1 MELNYR
7 MEIFRSLLSK
17 MSIMML
23 KERALRLV
31 EGIIGNSGLIEQ
43 IRSAVV
49 ESVRKRGDN
58 SVAN

>member
-17 MSIMML
+17 MSIMVL
-23 KERALRLV
+23 KERAPRLV

-58 SVAN
+58 SAAN

>member
-1 MELNYR
+1 
-7 MEIFRSLLSK
+7 